1 MNDFQEFTILPAE
14 FVGNAAHGDDG
25 ILRIGTPSSD
35 GSGVVEIRLTKGDL
49 PRWWRDKTVSVYVRR
64 FADDLSVAEIH
75 MAQHSGLFDEELAYQ
90 GEQAEN
96 YPLGQKE
103 YWRSEQVGKYT
114 YGIDNHLMTNEEFE
128 EDWHDF
134 EEDDSA
140 EHAED
145 EK

>member
-1 MNDFQEFTILPAE
+1 MILPAE

-25 ILRIGTPSSD
+25 ILRIGSPSSD

-49 PRWWRDKTVSVYVRR
+49 PRWWNTKTVSVYVRR

-75 MAQHSGLFDEELAYQ
+75 IAQHSGLFDEELAYQ

-96 YPLGQKE
+96 YPLGPKE
-103 YWRSEQVGKYT
+103 YWRSEMVGKYT
-114 YGIDNHLMTNEEFE
+114 FGSNNHFMTNEEFE
-128 EDWHDF
+128 EYWHDF